1 MKNKAKMYFVG
12 LTVLIT
18 AVLVTIQYGTIFA
31 KTSQELS
38 ATELDASPYSCR
50 SGVSSLST
58 IEDQWLD
65 YFEAGWML
73 NFTTS
78 PASTSNLNALN
89 TTFTPLV
96 RIKQSRD
103 NNGNYLNS
111 YYTIPS
117 LSVVRQVAQD
127 YPGRLWF
134 LGNEPDRVLVQDDI
148 YPAMYARGFHDVAVA
163 IKQEDPTALIAIA
176 GLIQPTAGRLQY
188 LDIVWDTY
196 VSLYHEPMPVD
207 VWNMHGYILA
217 EVANDGSVGPARVA
231 LGTDPNLAV
240 KGSDLTPT
248 SCNLQSNPNLHTDNI
263 YCYAEHDS
271 QPILRQ
277 HIINMRRWMKE
288 HGQQNKPLVIN
299 EYGSLFTF
307 WDYDDPINPTQCFLQ
322 DENGKCFTEPRV
334 SNYMTASANLFET
347 FTDTALGY
355 PDDGYRMVQQWL
367 WFTMFTDSTGES
379 SNLLVDNYTNFAVG
393 NTAALTQVGQTF
405 RALIDNEDLFVNL
418 KPVRVPSLAAYRE
431 SGVVTVNLTASML
444 NTGNLD
450 QKTPVNISF
459 YADSNLT
466 QLIGTV
472 SWDTLIR
479 GCGLP
484 NLETTVS
491 VPWQLS
497 TPGVHRFWV
506 KVDSSNIIP
515 ESSESDNVVQGTV
528 IVDPINVYAPIL
540 QR

>member
-78 PASTSNLNALN
+78 PASTSNPNTLN

-103 NNGNYLNS
+103 SNGNYLNS
-111 YYTIPS
+111 YYTVPS
-117 LSVVRQVAQD
+117 LSVVRQVARD

-134 LGNEPDRVLVQDDI
+134 LGNEPDRVQVQDDI
-148 YPAMYARGFHDVAVA
+148 YPEMYARGFHDVAVA

-334 SNYMTASANLFET
+334 SNHMTASANLFET